1 MSEDPVPVGE
11 LLGSVAP
18 QLGLGAAAEA
28 GRIWKVWPE
37 VAGAAIAAHAEP
49 TSLRDGVL
57 RVRVDQPAWATELGY
72 LAPELAARL
81 NQALGAAVVAE
92 VKIWVGARQPV
103 PGGSRAE
110 PGGARSRRKEAL
122 ERPPPADL
130 DEAIARA
137 YEAWR
142 RRYGNPPKSSE
153 RPGRW

>member
-1 MSEDPVPVGE
+1 MTEDPVPLGE
-11 LLGSVAP
+11 LLDSVAP

-28 GRIWKVWPE
+28 GRVWKLWPE
-37 VAGAAIAAHAEP
+37 IAGETIAAHAEP

-81 NQALGAAVVAE
+81 NRALGAAVVSE
-92 VKIWVGARQPV
+92 VKVWVGPRPAPPARPQ
-103 PGGSRAE
+103 
-110 PGGARSRRKEAL
+110 ARRTQAS

-142 RRYGNPPKSSE
+142 RRHGSTPD
-153 RPGRW
+153 RR